1 MLEIILV
8 ENLVIPEGITI
19 HIKNFTTRV
28 FIPEYPRNLFMSNN
42 TMLLS
47 ITITRIDA
55 VLIFLFR

>member
-19 HIKNFTTRV
+19 HIKIFTTRALT
-28 FIPEYPRNLFMSNN
+28 PEYPRILFMSNN

>member
-8 ENLVIPEGITI
+8 EILVIPEGTTI
-19 HIKNFTTRV
+19 LIKIFTTRI
-28 FIPEYPRNLFMSNN
+28 FTPEYSRILFMSNI